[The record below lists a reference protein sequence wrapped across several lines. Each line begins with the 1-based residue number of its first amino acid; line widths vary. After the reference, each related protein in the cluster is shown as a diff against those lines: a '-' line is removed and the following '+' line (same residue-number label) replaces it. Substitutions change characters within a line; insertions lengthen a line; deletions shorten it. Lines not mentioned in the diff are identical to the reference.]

1 MRMSRLTLRFSL
13 LSLLLWFTPAS
24 SFGQP
29 KGFQEV
35 KDPKQFQQNL
45 TRAHAAVNTISADFT
60 QVKNMALLADKIR
73 SKGKFYFKKED
84 KVRIEY
90 TSPYTYLLV
99 MNGGQIMVRD
109 EQKTSRVNTKNSRTM
124 QSVNRIMIDCMRG
137 TVLQNPDFKTLV
149 LESSN
154 SYLLTLVPANESMKK
169 LFRSIDVYLS
179 KKTFDVD
186 RLTMTEQG
194 GDFTEMA
201 FTNTRHNPA
210 LNEGIFKTR

>member
-1 MRMSRLTLRFSL
+1 
-13 LSLLLWFTPAS
+13 
-24 SFGQP
+24 
-29 KGFQEV
+29 
-35 KDPKQFQQNL
+35 
-45 TRAHAAVNTISADFT
+45 
-60 QVKNMALLADKIR
+60 
-73 SKGKFYFKKED
+73 
-84 KVRIEY
+84 
-90 TSPYTYLLV
+90 
-99 MNGGQIMVRD
+99 
-109 EQKTSRVNTKNSRTM
+109 
-124 QSVNRIMIDCMRG
+124 MIDCMRG